1 MRLHKMSDI
10 TTSQYFYTGEE
21 NRMEKY
27 EALELQVISFEV
39 DDVLATQ
46 GAAVGG
52 GSVQT
57 LTITGGNNIPVN
69 P

>member
-1 MRLHKMSDI
+1 
-10 TTSQYFYTGEE
+10 
-21 NRMEKY
+21 MEKY

>member
-39 DDVLATQ
+39 DDVLDTAT
-46 GAAVGG
+46 GAAAR
-52 GSVQT
+52 GSGQGRV
-57 LTITGGNNIPVN
+57 
-69 P
+69 

>member
-10 TTSQYFYTGEE
+10 TTNQYFYTGEE

-39 DDVLATQ
+39 DDVLDTATGAVARGSGQ
-46 GAAVGG
+46 GRV
-52 GSVQT
+52 
-57 LTITGGNNIPVN
+57 
-69 P
+69 